1 MYQVVLI
8 FHIVNVVLMAAPY
21 YNLVVVSERGKF
33 GTAPV
38 QVDRY
43 FEQIVRGI
51 LFRCYFIQWSVL
63 LLGLLLVGL
72 HNNWSFQSLLTQWQ
86 LLIKEAA
93 WVAIMVVHNLVYF
106 GIQPRIEALLRGG
119 QGESMPHDIT
129 GRLASL
135 RILRKQGAAACFFFV
150 LVAVIMGTQISRP
163 LGAGTTVALA
173 LLALLFAWRAYR
185 SGVQYGW
192 V

>member
-21 YNLVVVSERGKF
+21 YNLVVVSERSKF
-33 GTAPV
+33 GPAHV

-106 GIQPRIEALLRGG
+106 GIQPRIEALLRGL
-119 QGESMPHDIT
+119 QGESIPPEIT
-129 GRLASL
+129 SRVTTL
-135 RILRKQGAAACFFFV
+135 RIRRKQGAAACFFFV
-150 LVAVIMGTQISRP
+150 LVAVIMGVQISRP
-163 LGAGTTVALA
+163 LGPGTTVALT